1 MAAGL
6 LIIGA
11 LPAQRCGPAAA
22 SSTSGMTRKKK
33 AAPAR
38 KTSGRNKAGTG
49 SLIRFLKSAGASA
62 LAAFGAAS
70 CAIHPQLRDWPGL
83 DQVLAKL
90 EWPQA
95 PSAVAP
101 PSAPVNGYV
110 QTSFAQCPQFF
121 PGKPPVVPAAYTL
134 RELCFSSFAILHSGQ
149 TKTPVF
155 VAERLNRRALQA
167 GQGLPRTDKFYA
179 EGRLPA
185 SERAELADYRGSG
198 YSRGHMAPAGDMADE
213 QGMAQSFSLANM
225 VPQNQVH
232 NGGPWNQ
239 IEGDT
244 RKYVQRAAGDVYVF
258 TGPVFAT
265 RPPTI
270 GQGRVA
276 VPSHLFKLVYDAT
289 TRRSWVHWQ
298 ANDAATKAGPPISY
312 EEFVRRT
319 GMHLLPALAPSS

>member
-1 MAAGL
+1 M
-6 LIIGA
+6 
-11 LPAQRCGPAAA
+11 A

-33 AAPAR
+33 AVSTR
-38 KTSGRNKAGTG
+38 KSTSRNRTG
-49 SLIRFLKSAGASA
+49 QGSIQRFLKSAAASA
-62 LAAFGAAS
+62 LAAFGVAS
-70 CAIHPQLRDWPGL
+70 CAINPQLREWSGL
-83 DQVLAKL
+83 EQVLATL

-95 PSAVAP
+95 PAASAPSAP
-101 PSAPVNGYV
+101 APVNGYV

-121 PGKPPVVPAAYTL
+121 PGKPPIVPAAYTQ
-134 RELCFSSFAILHSGQ
+134 RELCFSAFAILHSGQ

-155 VAERLNRRALQA
+155 VAQRLNRRSLQE
-167 GQGLPRTDKFYA
+167 GQGLKRTDKFYA
-179 EGRLPA
+179 EARLPS

-198 YSRGHMAPAGDMADE
+198 YSRGHMAPAGDMASE

-244 RKYVQRAAGDVYVF
+244 RKYVLRASGDVYVF
-258 TGPVFAT
+258 TGPIYAA
-265 RPPTI
+265 RPAAI
-270 GQGRVA
+270 GAGKVA
-276 VPSHLFKLVYDAT
+276 VPSHLFKVVFDAT

-298 ANDAATKAGPPISY
+298 ANNAATKAGAPISY

-319 GMHLLPALAPSS
+319 GLHLLPLLTPGS